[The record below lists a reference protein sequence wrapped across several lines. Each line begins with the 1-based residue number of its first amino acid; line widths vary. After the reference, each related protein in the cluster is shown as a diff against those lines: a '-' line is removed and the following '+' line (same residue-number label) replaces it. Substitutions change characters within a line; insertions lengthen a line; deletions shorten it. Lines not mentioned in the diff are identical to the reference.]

1 MNTGTLLTRSTLGG
15 LALALGLTLPAAA
28 EPPTD
33 TQLAQATPAPA
44 PGGHPQGGQGPDGG
58 RSMRGHGHQ
67 GWHRHGMA
75 HQFSLARVALRHQKD
90 LGLSTT
96 QVESLRKLSVDARRD
111 AIKREADLKLARVDL
126 GTLMMPDPADPN
138 RARDMARIEAKVR
151 DIEKLRADAKIAQI
165 RSMEQSRQVLTPE
178 QREKLRSLLAERWQH
193 RGPQHGPGP
202 RGMAPE
208 DDMHQPAATPESG
221 AISG

>member
-1 MNTGTLLTRSTLGG
+1 MKAGTLLTRSTFGG

-28 EPPTD
+28 EPPAD

-44 PGGHPQGGQGPDGG
+44 PGGHPQWGQRPDGG
-58 RSMRGHGHQ
+58 RGMHGHH
-67 GWHRHGMA
+67 GWHRHGKA
-75 HQFSLARVALRHQKD
+75 HRFSLARLALRHQKE

-96 QVESLRKLSVDARRD
+96 QVDSLRKLGVDARRD

-138 RARDMARIEAKVR
+138 RARDMGKIEAKVR

-165 RSMEQSRQVLTPE
+165 RTMEQSRQVLTPE
-178 QREKLRSLLAERWQH
+178 QREKLRAVMAQRWQH
-193 RGPQHGPGP
+193 RGPQPGSGT

-208 DDMHQPAATPESG
+208 EDGTHRPATTG
-221 AISG
+221 